1 MNPLRAIL
9 GNLGSQQ
16 QNGNNLMLQA
26 FGAMIRG
33 ESPQAIIQNL
43 AKSNPELAG
52 LDLTNLEG
60 SARQLCKDR
69 NIDVDQ
75 KMKEVDQK
83 IIELKLNVTK

>member
-16 QNGNNLMLQA
+16 LNGNNLMLQA
-26 FGAMIRG
+26 FGAMMRG
-33 ESPQAIIQNL
+33 ESPQTFIQNL

-83 IIELKLNVTK
+83 INELKLNVTK

>member
-1 MNPLRAIL
+1 MKPLRAIL

-33 ESPQAIIQNL
+33 ESPQAFIQNL

-83 IIELKLNVTK
+83 INELKLNVTK

>member
-9 GNLGSQQ
+9 GNLGSRQP
-16 QNGNNLMLQA
+16 NGNNLMLQA
-26 FGAMIRG
+26 FGAMMRG
-33 ESPQAIIQNL
+33 ESPQTFIQNL

-75 KMKEVDQK
+75 KMKEVDEK
-83 IIELKLNVTK
+83 INELKLNVTK